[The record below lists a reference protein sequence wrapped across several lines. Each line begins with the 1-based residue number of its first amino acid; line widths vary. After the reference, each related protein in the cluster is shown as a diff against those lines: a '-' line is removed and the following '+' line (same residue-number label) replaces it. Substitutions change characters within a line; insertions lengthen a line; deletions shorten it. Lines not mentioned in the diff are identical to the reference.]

1 MLVGELD
8 EDVFEAGS
16 EWTDF
21 GDGNPVFQKLFAEI
35 VKIKMILDESMDG
48 LPENGGS
55 ADAGEMAREAQRA
68 CDFRS
73 GDFHAQRAVRLHV
86 GKLEQKVPE
95 LAARDG
101 IDAGGG
107 FVEEKKPRLVQHR
120 AAKGEALLPA
130 AGKLRGQAIQIRF
143 EAIELHNFV
152 DASLEPRGLEAVD
165 AAVELQIFRDSEI
178 VVETEVLRHVTDA
191 FAHGFGIGAD
201 IQAFNLGVT
210 AA

>member
-16 EWTDF
+16 EWTNL
-21 GDGNPVFQKLFAEI
+21 GDGNAVLQELFAEI
-35 VKIKMILDESMDG
+35 VKIKMILDESMNG
-48 LPENGGS
+48 LAENGG
-55 ADAGEMAREAQRA
+55 ATNAGKMAREAERA
-68 CDFRS
+68 RDFRS

-86 GKLEQKVPE
+86 GKLAKGIGRAVGDE
-95 LAARDG
+95 LAVINIGDVA
-101 IDAGGG
+101 AALG
-107 FVEEKKPRLVQHR
+107 FVHVVRGHEERDAV
-120 AAKGEALLPA
+120 

-143 EAIELHNFV
+143 ETIELHNFV
-152 DASLEPRGLEAVD
+152 DASLEPRGFEAVD
-165 AAVELQIFRDSEI
+165 AAVELQVFRDGEI
-178 VVETEVLRHVTDA
+178 VVEAEVLRHVADA